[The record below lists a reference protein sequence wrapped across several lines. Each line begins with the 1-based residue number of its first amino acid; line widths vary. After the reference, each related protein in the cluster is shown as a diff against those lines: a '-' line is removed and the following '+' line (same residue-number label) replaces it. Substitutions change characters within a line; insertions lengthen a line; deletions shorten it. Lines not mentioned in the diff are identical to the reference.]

1 MADAR
6 VILCVFAHPDDESFM
21 AAGVACKYAEEGARV
36 ALVTAT
42 LGEEGGA
49 GDPPVC
55 TKEELPAVREAEL
68 RRAVEILGHLIGCG
82 LRPWGRHKEFN
93 RPDRSGSRS
102 SRKCFRRELS
112 MR

>member
-1 MADAR
+1 MTDGR
-6 VILCVFAHPDDESFM
+6 TILCVFAHPDDESFM

-55 TKEELPAVREAEL
+55 TKEELPAVRRRNSGARSRYLEL
-68 RRAVEILGHLIGCG
+68 IR
-82 LRPWGRHKEFN
+82 
-93 RPDRSGSRS
+93 
-102 SRKCFRRELS
+102 
-112 MR
+112 